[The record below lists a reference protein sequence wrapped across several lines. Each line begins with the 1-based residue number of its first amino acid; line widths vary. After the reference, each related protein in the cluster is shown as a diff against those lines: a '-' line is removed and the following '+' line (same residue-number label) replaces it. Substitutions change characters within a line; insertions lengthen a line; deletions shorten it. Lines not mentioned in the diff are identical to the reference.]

1 MCQALFESNHRIYS
15 PFLIDNACKAVR
27 KTLMRLNLRHKAIV
41 LTTLLAVLFLY
52 GNAQEK
58 QEKQE
63 KKDETFET
71 IRVDTDLVSID
82 VTVKDKSGKRGAA
95 GLRAEDFVIYEDGIR
110 QKITNF
116 SASDVPFNLTL
127 LIDTSGS
134 TTDDLLNIRRAARRF
149 LEELRPDDRI
159 AVVQF
164 NRDVDLMQG
173 LTSNRSQIDLALS
186 RFKPGGGTS
195 FYDAINL
202 ALEEVFKKVEGR
214 KAIIALTDGVDSVG
228 FNTFE
233 QILPELEKSGTLFYI
248 LELDTEA
255 YTESRMLLDCTASNH
270 FEFSQKQLKKYLKDY
285 VSGGKEED
293 FQEHCSL
300 GRMERMQINRKLY
313 QSAHKELREMTDK
326 TGGRLFPVKDLG
338 NLDPVYSQIAGEIR
352 TQYSLG
358 YYPTN
363 EKHDGK
369 WRTLRVE
376 VKRPGYIGQTRPG
389 YRAPLD

>member
-1 MCQALFESNHRIYS
+1 
-15 PFLIDNACKAVR
+15 
-27 KTLMRLNLRHKAIV
+27 MRLNFRHKAIV
-41 LTTLLAVLFLY
+41 LTTLVAVLFLY
-52 GNAQEK
+52 GNAQDPQEK
-58 QEKQE
+58 QDKQQKQE

-95 GLRAEDFVIYEDGIR
+95 GLRGEDFVIYEDGIR

-149 LEELRPDDRI
+149 LEELRSEDQI

-164 NRDVDLMQG
+164 NREVDLMQK

-186 RFKPGGGTS
+186 RFKSGGGTS
-195 FYDAINL
+195 FYDALNL
-202 ALEEVFKKVEGR
+202 VLDDVFKEVDGR
-214 KAIIALTDGVDSVG
+214 KAIVALTDGVDSYG
-228 FNTFE
+228 FNTFD
-233 QILPELEKSGTLFYI
+233 QILPELEKSGTIVYV

-255 YTESRMLLDCTASNH
+255 YTEARMLRDCTDTNH
-270 FEFSQKQLKKYLKDY
+270 FEFSEKQLQKYMKDY
-285 VSGGKEED
+285 VVGGKEED
-293 FQEHCSL
+293 FQKHCSL
-300 GRMERMQINRKLY
+300 GRMERMQINQKLY
-313 QSAHKELREMTDK
+313 QSAHKELREMTNK
-326 TGGRLFPVKDLG
+326 TGGRLYQVKDLG
-338 NLDPVYSQIAGEIR
+338 KLDPVYSEIAGEIR

-369 WRTLRVE
+369 YRTLRVE
-376 VKRPGYIGQTRPG
+376 VKRPGYVGQTRPG

>member
-1 MCQALFESNHRIYS
+1 
-15 PFLIDNACKAVR
+15 
-27 KTLMRLNLRHKAIV
+27 MRLNIRHKATV
-41 LTTLLAVLFLY
+41 LITLVAVLFLC
-52 GNAQEK
+52 GKAQDP
-58 QEKQE
+58 QEEQDKQE
-63 KKDETFET
+63 KKDETVET
-71 IRVDTDLVSID
+71 IRLDTDLVSID

-95 GLRAEDFVIYEDGIR
+95 GLRAEDFVILEDGVR

-164 NRDVDLMQG
+164 NRDVDLMQE

-195 FYDAINL
+195 FYDAFNL
-202 ALEEVFKKVEGR
+202 VLEDVFKKVEGR
-214 KAIIALTDGVDSVG
+214 KAIVALTDGVDSVG
-228 FNTFE
+228 FNTFD
-233 QILPELEKSGTLFYI
+233 QILPELEKSGTIVYI
-248 LELDTEA
+248 LELDTEV
-255 YTESRMLLDCTASNH
+255 YTEARMLRDCTDSTH
-270 FEFSQKQLKKYLKDY
+270 FEFSPKQLQKYLKDH
-285 VSGGKEED
+285 VQGGNEED
-293 FQEHCSL
+293 FQSHCSL

-313 QSAHKELREMTDK
+313 QSARKELREMANK
-326 TGGRLFPVKDLG
+326 TGGRLYQVKDLG
-338 NLDPVYSQIAGEIR
+338 KLEPVYSEIAGEIR

-376 VKRPGYIGQTRPG
+376 VRRPGYVGQTRPG